1 MVNTDIVYPKNYFK
15 LSSEVLLSLDDQID
29 QINSITKGIF
39 DSFTNG
45 GKILIA
51 GNGGSNS
58 DAEHFAGELTCTYKN
73 SKRIGFPAISLGN
86 NSSAI
91 TAWGNDFGFETYF
104 QRQVHSLGNKNDILF
119 LISTGGGNLEK
130 KISLNLILAANE
142 AKQKNM
148 KVFSIIGKS
157 GGELEKISDE
167 FVKVKSF
174 ETSHIQEAH
183 IAIIHYICESLD
195 TFESDMK

>member
-1 MVNTDIVYPKNYFK
+1 MAIKT
-15 LSSEVLLSLDDQID
+15 
-29 QINSITKGIF
+29 IF
-39 DSFTNG
+39 
-45 GKILIA
+45 L
-51 GNGGSNS
+51 
-58 DAEHFAGELTCTYKN
+58 
-73 SKRIGFPAISLGN
+73 
-86 NSSAI
+86 
-91 TAWGNDFGFETYF
+91 
-104 QRQVHSLGNKNDILF
+104 
-119 LISTGGGNLEK
+119 STGGGNLEK